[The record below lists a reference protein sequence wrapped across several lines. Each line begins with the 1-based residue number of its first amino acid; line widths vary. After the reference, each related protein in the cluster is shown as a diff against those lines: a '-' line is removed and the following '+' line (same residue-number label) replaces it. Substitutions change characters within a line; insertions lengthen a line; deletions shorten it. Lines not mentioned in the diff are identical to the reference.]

1 MGSHNLIR
9 KDIEPSSTL
18 PPLPP
23 PQQRNG
29 AKMGSLVLPHPFARG
44 KQGTDPPHASKKV
57 GLQGLQELE
66 AVVEGVTRVKPASSR
81 LP

>member
-18 PPLPP
+18 PPSP
-23 PQQRNG
+23 PQPTIG